1 MDGGVYYAQFR
12 GFLTDQYCEKSA
24 VISWLLPTQN
34 SPKPEDGFDP
44 ATYII
49 GDNDNPY
56 FCLELSKNI
65 VSFP

>member
-1 MDGGVYYAQFR
+1 MYYAQFR

-56 FCLELSKNI
+56 F
-65 VSFP
+65 FA